1 MAALFGARASVNAMK
16 ISADGT
22 RVAYIAPGEGPST
35 ALVIGNLT
43 DGSERA
49 VMRMNGN
56 PFVLRNCGWSGVN
69 RLVCRSDA
77 VDRMGGRLIPFSRLM
92 ALDADGTNQRPLG
105 QRTTAG
111 EALGLNQFDG
121 NVIDWL
127 RGDDDAVLATRN
139 VVAQQQTGYLMD
151 RGREGLGVVRQDTRT
166 LKITQVEP
174 PLASV
179 EGYISDGRGNVRIR
193 WIERRN
199 SAGKLDG
206 TTVVQYRTATSE
218 SWKPFSEISDGKP
231 GMVPLAVDSA
241 LDVAYALR
249 KLDGRDA
256 LYRVKLDGS
265 LAAEL
270 VHADPS
276 VDVDNVV
283 TIGRGGRVIGV
294 TFVTDKRE
302 VIYFDPDYK
311 RLQAG
316 LAKAIPNLPLIDF
329 VSASADEQKLILH
342 AGSDVDPGRYYLYD
356 RTTRKLAE
364 LMAVRPELRGLTL
377 SPMRSVNFKAADGT
391 TIPAYLTLPPGK
403 TSMKGLPAIV
413 MPHGGPGSRD
423 EWGFGDIG
431 WFPQFFA
438 QRGFAVLQP
447 QFRGSTGFGDSW
459 MVGNGFR
466 GWRKAIG
473 DVNDG
478 GRWLLSQ
485 GIEPAKLAIVGWS
498 YGGYAA
504 LQSNVLD
511 PDLFKAVVSVA
522 PVTDLDLMKT
532 TADQYTNSALVA
544 RFLGSGALA
553 QEASPARHAAS
564 FKAPVLIFHGDKD
577 LNVDITQA
585 RAMNQA
591 LKSAGKSTSLVV
603 YRELDHYLDDS
614 AIRADLLS
622 RSDAFLRTS
631 LAL

>member
-1 MAALFGARASVNAMK
+1 MK

-22 RVAYIAPGEGPST
+22 RIAYIAPGAGPST
-35 ALVIGNLT
+35 ALVIGNLA
-43 DGSERA
+43 DGSEKP
-49 VMRMNGN
+49 VMRMDGN
-56 PFVLRNCGWSGVN
+56 PFVLRSCGWSGIN

-77 VDRMGGRLIPFSRLM
+77 VDRVAGMLVPLSRLV
-92 ALDADGTNQRPLG
+92 ALDADGANVKSLS
-105 QRTTAG
+105 QRTMAG
-111 EALGLNQFDG
+111 ETLGLNQFDG

-127 RGDDDAVLATRN
+127 RGDDDTVLTTRN
-139 VVAQQQTGYLMD
+139 VVAQQQTGYLID
-151 RGREGLGVVRQDTRT
+151 RGREGMGVVRQDTRT
-166 LKITQVEP
+166 LKITQVEA

-179 EGYISDGRGNVRIR
+179 AGYISDGLGKVRIR

-199 SAGKLDG
+199 SGGKLDG
-206 TTVVQYRTATSE
+206 ITVVQYRTAASDT
-218 SWKPFSEISDGKP
+218 WKAFSEISDGKP
-231 GMVPLAVDSA
+231 GMVPLAVDPS
-241 LDVAYALR
+241 LDVAYALQ

-270 VHADPS
+270 VHADPA
-276 VDVDNVV
+276 VDVDNIV

-329 VSASADEQKLILH
+329 VSASADEKKLILH
-342 AGSDVDPGRYYLYD
+342 AGSDIDPGRYYLYD
-356 RTTRKLAE
+356 RTTRQLAE
-364 LMAVRPELRGLTL
+364 LMPVRPELRGLSL
-377 SPMRSVNFKAADGT
+377 APMQSVSFKAADGT
-391 TIPAYLTLPPGK
+391 SIPAYLTLPPGK

-423 EWGFGDIG
+423 EWGFGDVG
-431 WFPQFFA
+431 WFSQFFA

-447 QFRGSTGFGDSW
+447 QFRGSTGYGDNW

-485 GIEPAKLAIVGWS
+485 GVEAGKLAIVGWS

-553 QEASPARHAAS
+553 QEASPARHADA
-564 FKAPVLIFHGDKD
+564 FKAPVLMFHGDKD
-577 LNVDITQA
+577 LNVDINQA

-591 LKSAGKSTSLVV
+591 LKAAGKSTSLIV

-614 AIRADLLS
+614 AIRTDLLT
-622 RSDAFLRTS
+622 RSDEFLRKS
-631 LAL
+631 LGL